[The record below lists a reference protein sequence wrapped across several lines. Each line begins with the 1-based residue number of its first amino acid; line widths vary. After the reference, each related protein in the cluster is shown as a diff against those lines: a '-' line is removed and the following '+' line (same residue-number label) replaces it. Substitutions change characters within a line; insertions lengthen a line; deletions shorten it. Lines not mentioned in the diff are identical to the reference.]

1 MPTKL
6 IYENALNSC
15 YTSNQLEIGRKQI
28 IEQKNGLVKIGHD
41 CKDNVCAFTTDIIS
55 EACCLRTGKEN
66 GKNYTF
72 DIDSQ
77 KCYWKSGHTT
87 NDCVKKLNFNSNK
100 DDSSLFEIGL
110 GENCGLNISFD
121 YLVKFDCSVFNS
133 TCQRDTDEKLT
144 LESQLSGLQSDYN
157 KLLSI
162 AKLNNVFILRS
173 FNDFENLCY
182 VIEGSLGLPN
192 AMLKLVGSSE
202 VPQNGPLTPFGL
214 PTNDNDSDAP
224 LGDVVASPSFL
235 ISSSSNIASPSN
247 TDFVSN
253 ENLFLGW
260 PWFGKKTKVIKNLSH
275 PISAMLRDSLPD
287 YGDIYPMNID
297 YSKLDFN
304 YYSPKNTPPL
314 FGGGLGEI
322 KYCLTD
328 LGLELFNTII
338 GENKYNLFVSSYG
351 CEKSY
356 TQEDFNDFINK
367 INDLVKTQ
375 NKLVSDYVIQ
385 TTQNICDKSN
395 KYNEYVYF
403 ESKKNEYVSQLAT
416 LSNQITQ
423 LTETLN
429 NLINYGDS
437 SLESLKNIESL
448 KLTFV
453 LEYKEKDEYKPIYE
467 NEFFNIGENNMS
479 QYIIEKDGDTGI
491 LIDDATTELCSIYKE
506 QFINTLYT
514 ERYIIDNS
522 VPETET
528 EKNDVNKLLNGWY
541 NSVFIGYN
549 IDIPEDIV
557 KQIDGKKIRYSILI
571 DTCCLDLCLLTDN
584 IRLDKKCSSLD
595 NQDII
600 ISKPPHFELE
610 RVLDN
615 KKSWVNIDEPTNR
628 EFDLLFR
635 ETNYVANDPK
645 LILNTKE
652 IELKIDGANAIEED
666 VLNNISCLISNII
679 EPTTQTSFTNL
690 FTFTADTDNNI
701 TDLLSND
708 SLLQSFYDLGLLDDK
723 LNGIPLLNT
732 GSTLNFGNIIYN
744 QTEIPFSG
752 LSINDWVL
760 TNTGT
765 TIITTITNS
774 FLSNESNITI
784 PISGSA
790 TPYPVTFTVSG
801 VTNDISNI
809 YLKLSGFTH
818 SYLRDLGVSLVSPS
832 GSYYTP
838 ILTTQGTN
846 GNINNLTVTFSS
858 DATSFWDG
866 STNNGT
872 FINDSSINSTMVF
885 DSPAPTFSASSSYQD
900 LTIFIGLT
908 SSETNGT
915 WKLYIKDF
923 SDSDSGTTINA
934 TLGISYGQTV
944 ITGQTSGITDYYY
957 VGCEN
962 IDLDEKLTTD
972 LSLINNV
979 DEFRKALTS
988 ELVDVKT
995 RKILSKYPVL
1005 YLLYDRYIGNC
1016 SDCSTNKLT
1025 YNNVKSFIDSI
1036 GKYWVNLA
1044 EQFVPSTSIWAATDV
1059 IRNPIFS
1066 TQKYKYRKGIISF
1079 GKKGLRNTKKNSN
1092 DSIKL
1097 IDTTTECVIYKV
1109 DFKPMPTSLA
1119 ASATT
1124 LNYQFDVDF
1133 ETSLVSNPSNPIEYN
1148 IIIGDTQQTYGNI
1161 DIETLENKLN
1171 VINENIMNNPFSS
1184 GTTHEYGLCSSVGF
1198 YNPMFI
1204 GKVTITDNANPNPI
1218 LYA

>member
-41 CKDNVCAFTTDIIS
+41 CEDNVCDFTTDIIS
-55 EACCLRTGKEN
+55 ETCCLRTGKEN

-87 NDCVKKLNFNSNK
+87 NDCIKKLNFNSNK

-110 GENCGLNISFD
+110 GENCGLNVSFD

-182 VIEGSLGLPN
+182 VIEGTLGLPN

-202 VPQNGPLTPFGL
+202 APQNGPITPFGL
-214 PTNDNDSDAP
+214 STTTDSQSDTP
-224 LGDVVASPSFL
+224 IGDIVASPSFL

-260 PWFGKKTKVIKNLSH
+260 PWFKKKTKIIKNITH
-275 PISAMLRDSLPD
+275 PISAMLRDSLLD
-287 YGDIYPMNID
+287 YGDIYPMSVD

-328 LGLELFNTII
+328 LGLELFNTVI
-338 GENKYNLFVSSYG
+338 GVNKYNSFVNSYG

-356 TQEDFNDFINK
+356 TQEDFNNFINK

-385 TTQNICDKSN
+385 TTQNLCDKSN

-403 ESKKNEYVSQLAT
+403 ETKKNEYVSQLAS
-416 LSNQITQ
+416 LSNQIMQ
-423 LTETLN
+423 LTETLKQ
-429 NLINYGDS
+429 LTNYDNS
-437 SLESLKNIESL
+437 SLESLQNIETL

-453 LEYKEKDEYKPIYE
+453 LEYKEKNEYKTIYK

-479 QYIIEKDGDTGI
+479 GYIIGKDGDTGI
-491 LIDDATTELCSIYKE
+491 LINDATTELCSIYKE
-506 QFINTLYT
+506 QFIKTLYT
-514 ERYIIDNS
+514 ERYITDNS
-522 VPETET
+522 APETET
-528 EKNDVNKLLNGWY
+528 EKNEVNKLLNGWY
-541 NSVFIGYN
+541 NSAFIGYN
-549 IDIPEDIV
+549 VDIPEDIV
-557 KQIDGKKIRYSILI
+557 KQINGKKIRYSILI

-584 IRLDKKCSSLD
+584 IRLDKKCSRLD

-600 ISKPPHFELE
+600 ISKPPNFELE

-635 ETNYVANDPK
+635 ETNYVANETK

-666 VLNNISCLISNII
+666 VLNNISCLISG
-679 EPTTQTSFTNL
+679 TSQT
-690 FTFTADTDNNI
+690 
-701 TDLLSND
+701 
-708 SLLQSFYDLGLLDDK
+708 
-723 LNGIPLLNT
+723 
-732 GSTLNFGNIIYN
+732 
-744 QTEIPFSG
+744 
-752 LSINDWVL
+752 
-760 TNTGT
+760 
-765 TIITTITNS
+765 
-774 FLSNESNITI
+774 
-784 PISGSA
+784 
-790 TPYPVTFTVSG
+790 
-801 VTNDISNI
+801 
-809 YLKLSGFTH
+809 
-818 SYLRDLGVSLVSPS
+818 
-832 GSYYTP
+832 
-838 ILTTQGTN
+838 
-846 GNINNLTVTFSS
+846 
-858 DATSFWDG
+858 
-866 STNNGT
+866 
-872 FINDSSINSTMVF
+872 
-885 DSPAPTFSASSSYQD
+885 
-900 LTIFIGLT
+900 
-908 SSETNGT
+908 
-915 WKLYIKDF
+915 
-923 SDSDSGTTINA
+923 
-934 TLGISYGQTV
+934 
-944 ITGQTSGITDYYY
+944 Y

-962 IDLDEKLTTD
+962 INLNKKLTTD

-979 DEFRKALTS
+979 DEFRKVITS
-988 ELVDVKT
+988 ELIDVKT

-1005 YLLYDRYIGNC
+1005 YLLYDRYMGNC
-1016 SDCSTNKLT
+1016 SNCSTNKLT

-1044 EQFVPSTSIWAATDV
+1044 EQFVPSTSIWGATDV
-1059 IRNPIFS
+1059 VRNPIFS
-1066 TQKYKYRKGIISF
+1066 TQKYKYRKGVIGF
-1079 GKKGLRNTKKNSN
+1079 GSNSDIKNLETKSN
-1092 DSIKL
+1092 NSIKT
-1097 IDTTTECVIYKV
+1097 INTTTECVIYKV

-1148 IIIGDTQQTYGNI
+1148 IIVGDIHQTFGNI
-1161 DIETLENKLN
+1161 DIESLENKLN
-1171 VINENIMNNPFSS
+1171 IINERLMNNPFSS
-1184 GTTHEYGLCSSVGF
+1184 GSTTEFGICSSVGF

-1204 GKVTITDNANPNPI
+1204 GKVTIKDNIPNPI
-1218 LYA
+1218 LNA

>member
-1 MPTKL
+1 MPNPTEYTL
-6 IYENALNSC
+6 ALNSC
-15 YTSNQLEIGRKQI
+15 YTKQDLTNRKKL
-28 IEQKNGLVKIGHD
+28 IEEKNGLVKIGHD
-41 CKDNVCAFTTDIIS
+41 CGDNNNADSCQYRTDIIS

-77 KCYWKSGHTT
+77 KCYWKTGHTT
-87 NDCVKKLNFNSNK
+87 NDCIKKLSFNSNK

-110 GENCGLNISFD
+110 GENCGLNVSFD

-144 LESQLSGLQSDYN
+144 LESQLSELQSDYN
-157 KLLSI
+157 KLLSLS
-162 AKLNNVFILRS
+162 KLNNVFILRS

-192 AMLKLVGSSE
+192 AMLKLVAPSE

-214 PTNDNDSDAP
+214 PTTDNDSDAP
-224 LGDVVASPSFL
+224 LGDVVASPEFL
-235 ISSSSNIASPSN
+235 ISSSSDIAIPSN

-260 PWFGKKTKVIKNLSH
+260 PWVKKKTKVIKNLSH
-275 PISAMLRDSLPD
+275 PLSAMFRDTLPD

-322 KYCLTD
+322 KYCLTV
-328 LGLELFNTII
+328 LGLELFNTVI
-338 GENKYNLFVSSYG
+338 GKNKYNLFVSSYG

-356 TQEDFNDFINK
+356 TQEDFNNFINK

-395 KYNEYVYF
+395 KHNEYVYF
-403 ESKKNEYVSQLAT
+403 ESKKNEYVNQLTT

-437 SLESLKNIESL
+437 SLESLQNIESL

-506 QFINTLYT
+506 QFIKTLYT
-514 ERYIIDNS
+514 ERYITDNS
-522 VPETET
+522 APETET

-666 VLNNISCLISNII
+666 VLNNISCLISG
-679 EPTTQTSFTNL
+679 
-690 FTFTADTDNNI
+690 A
-701 TDLLSND
+701 
-708 SLLQSFYDLGLLDDK
+708 
-723 LNGIPLLNT
+723 
-732 GSTLNFGNIIYN
+732 
-744 QTEIPFSG
+744 
-752 LSINDWVL
+752 
-760 TNTGT
+760 
-765 TIITTITNS
+765 
-774 FLSNESNITI
+774 
-784 PISGSA
+784 
-790 TPYPVTFTVSG
+790 
-801 VTNDISNI
+801 
-809 YLKLSGFTH
+809 
-818 SYLRDLGVSLVSPS
+818 
-832 GSYYTP
+832 
-838 ILTTQGTN
+838 
-846 GNINNLTVTFSS
+846 
-858 DATSFWDG
+858 
-866 STNNGT
+866 
-872 FINDSSINSTMVF
+872 
-885 DSPAPTFSASSSYQD
+885 
-900 LTIFIGLT
+900 
-908 SSETNGT
+908 SET
-915 WKLYIKDF
+915 
-923 SDSDSGTTINA
+923 
-934 TLGISYGQTV
+934 
-944 ITGQTSGITDYYY
+944 Y

-1005 YLLYDRYIGNC
+1005 YLLYDRYMGNC

-1059 IRNPIFS
+1059 VRNPIFS
-1066 TQKYKYRKGIISF
+1066 TQKYKYRKGIIGF
-1079 GKKGLRNTKKNSN
+1079 GKNSDIKNNKSKSN
-1092 DSIKL
+1092 DSIKT
-1097 IDTTTECVIYKV
+1097 IDTITAKTECVIYKV

-1148 IIIGDTQQTYGNI
+1148 IIVGDTQQTYGNI

-1218 LYA
+1218 LDA